1 MKFKTK
7 TRWLA
12 AVLCAVM
19 LLTMLMP
26 AARAIEENTESDPED
41 ISPVVSALSIAP
53 LGSANGWQDTDMTA
67 VVRGERSLKASVMS
81 VPAGE
86 SVYIQR
92 GGYVNYGDGYV
103 TDFYSVWMGED
114 ALAHEGDVNYAAACF
129 CACPSMTGLSTGH
142 YSGSTVQKLSEGD
155 VSGSTLNVFKAVILT
170 SPYGSIAKYHQNFW
184 SVYSVEPTD
193 EVFAMVHAILGYLY
207 DPGSAGTAYHWSSEM
222 KSTILG
228 TGGLLEQ
235 IINWANANADA
246 LNEVEVFRLKG
257 TDNGL
262 QDLVWMRVA
271 ETFPLSVKKVSADPK
286 LTDGNDQYSLAGAE
300 YTIYRDANCTNA
312 VGTLTTNAD
321 GVTGMLNVVEG
332 SYYAKETKAPKGY
345 ALNSA
350 VLGPVTVSASNNP
363 GVFNASDSPLTTNGA
378 AKLVKQSSKPAD
390 TDGNSYYSLAN
401 AEYTVY
407 ADEQLTKSVG
417 VLKTDKD
424 GNSQTME
431 LDAGTYYVKETKAPS
446 GFEEDETV
454 HTMVVKS
461 GETTTLT
468 VKDVYIPGRVT
479 LQKSSANGKVTD
491 GSEDYS
497 LEGAEYGV
505 YSDKSCTAKVGSLT
519 TKADGSSNT
528 ITVPAGTYY
537 AKELKAPTGF
547 QLNADVY
554 SVTVKP
560 GETGTIKASDEPDSG
575 SLTLVKSSADPDST
589 NGNGNYSLEGTVYT
603 VYSDAACTAKVGTL
617 TTDKDGSTKS
627 LSVPYG
633 SYYAKETKAPKGF
646 KLDDAVLGPVIVDA
660 NHPTGTF
667 YASDV
672 PETGTVTLKK
682 QSADPAVTD
691 GNENYTLTG
700 AEYTVYSDQECKVE
714 IGKLTTKADGSSNTL
729 SVMFGSFYAK
739 ETKAPKG
746 FKLDDAVL
754 GPVTVDESNNAGVF
768 LASDQPES
776 GKVKLEK
783 QSAEPD
789 QTNGNENYSLSGA
802 VFTVFTDESC
812 TKQIGTL
819 TTGEDGSTESLT
831 VSYGSYYAKET
842 KAPKGF
848 KLDDAILGPVTV
860 DASHDTGV
868 FTATDVPEKGELKLM
883 KQSAK
888 PEATDGNENY
898 SLAGA
903 EYTVYSDQ
911 ACENVVG
918 KLTTKEDGSSNTL
931 TVMLGTYYI
940 RETKAPKGFETD
952 KELHALTVKADAT
965 EVLTVK
971 DAPIFGF
978 AALRKE
984 TANADV
990 TVGNSC
996 YSLAGAKYGV
1006 YTDEGCT
1013 KQIGTFTTDAEGNTT
1028 AIEVPAATY
1037 YVKELEVPA
1046 GYALDETIYPISVK
1060 CAETSTLRVSD
1071 LPIMNPVELLL
1082 QKIDIETKQPVPQA
1096 DASLAGA
1103 EYTVRFYAGQYDTAE
1118 KAEASGNPAR
1128 TWVFRTDEQGQIRYQ
1143 TKTYFVS
1150 GDKLYLG
1157 ADGKTPMLPLGTVV
1171 VQESKA
1177 APGYLMDTNVYL
1189 RNITE
1194 DGKHTVTVQTYSAP
1208 TSPEQIIKG
1217 NIQIVKHTDTGL
1229 TKIETPEEGAAFEIY
1244 LTSAGSYD
1252 KADNTIRDRLE
1263 IDKDGFAKSKDLPYG
1278 TYTVHQTNGWD
1289 GSAFIGDFQ
1298 VVIDTD
1304 GKTYS
1309 YIINNERFYAFL
1321 KVVKI
1326 DSVTGE
1332 AIPVEGIGFQV
1343 FTPAGELVS
1352 FWGVDTWYSNAE
1364 GIVKVPTDLE
1374 YGIGYKAVE
1383 QNAPEG
1389 YILAAE
1395 PFTFDI
1401 TTENAEKEDDL
1412 IVVTLEAKNTPTQV
1426 QLLKVDPYG
1435 QPVSGAKLVLVDASG
1450 KTVDEWTSDEMPHT
1464 IYKLPVGGTFTLRET
1479 AAPDGYLL
1487 AEPVTFT
1494 VQETTEIQTVTMEN
1508 EKIPTIGT
1516 TATTDG
1522 LHVAQPKG
1530 EVEIVDT
1537 VHYADV
1543 VPGRTYTLSG
1553 VLMDKATGEPCVDA
1567 DGSQFT
1573 ASVTFTPEA
1582 AEGDVEVRFHVDAA
1596 LLEGKTTVCFEHL
1609 SKNGKQIAVHADITD
1624 EGQSVYWPEIHTT
1637 ATADGEHVIK
1647 AEGEVTLTD
1656 VVQYT
1661 NLLPGMDYVVTG
1673 TLVDKI
1679 TGEAVTDE
1687 NGVELTA
1694 EQRFT
1699 PESAEGSI
1707 EVTFQIPDASILLGK
1722 VVVAFETVSYLDREL
1737 AIHADLSDEDQTV
1750 YFPGIGT
1757 TATVDG
1763 EHEAYA
1769 GGTIMLVDTVE
1780 YKGLQPGKTYTVKGI
1795 LMNKATGE
1803 PFGDVT
1809 AEAEFTPTDASGAA
1823 EVTFQFDTAELT
1835 EDTVLVAFE
1844 TLYYGDT
1851 ELAVHADLE
1860 DVGQTVTIYVPTMH
1874 TTATVNGAKTAAFT
1888 GKIALDD
1895 LVTFSNLKV
1904 GQEYTLK
1911 GTLMDKSTGKA
1922 FLVGGKEVTSEV
1934 TFTPDQSNGEVK
1946 VTFLFDGSGITK
1958 ETTLVVFE
1966 TLYREGVE
1974 LLVHADLEDAD
1985 QTVTL
1990 DIPNAPQTGDA
2001 MTLRWFCIGGGS
2013 LLLASLCGLLL
2024 VRRKKSDHEAK

>member
-1 MKFKTK
+1 MKIKTK

-26 AARAIEENTESDPED
+26 AARAIEENTESDSED
-41 ISPVVSALSIAP
+41 ISPVVSVLSIAP
-53 LGSANGWQDTDMTA
+53 LGGANGWQDTDMTA

-103 TDFYSVWMGED
+103 TDFYSVWMGD
-114 ALAHEGDVNYAAACF
+114 SALEHEGDVNFATACF
-129 CACPSMTGLSTGH
+129 CACPSMSGPSTGH

-170 SPYGSIAKYHQNFW
+170 SPYGSIPKYHQNFW

-235 IINWANANADA
+235 IINWANANAAA

-271 ETFPLSVKKVSADPK
+271 ETFPLSVKKVSTDPK

-321 GVTGMLNVVEG
+321 GVTGTLNV
-332 SYYAKETKAPKGY
+332 
-345 ALNSA
+345 
-350 VLGPVTVSASNNP
+350 
-363 GVFNASDSPLTTNGA
+363 
-378 AKLVKQSSKPAD
+378 
-390 TDGNSYYSLAN
+390 
-401 AEYTVY
+401 
-407 ADEQLTKSVG
+407 
-417 VLKTDKD
+417 
-424 GNSQTME
+424 
-431 LDAGTYYVKETKAPS
+431 
-446 GFEEDETV
+446 
-454 HTMVVKS
+454 
-461 GETTTLT
+461 GE
-468 VKDVYIPGRVT
+468 
-479 LQKSSANGKVTD
+479 
-491 GSEDYS
+491 
-497 LEGAEYGV
+497 
-505 YSDKSCTAKVGSLT
+505 
-519 TKADGSSNT
+519 
-528 ITVPAGTYY
+528 
-537 AKELKAPTGF
+537 
-547 QLNADVY
+547 
-554 SVTVKP
+554 
-560 GETGTIKASDEPDSG
+560 
-575 SLTLVKSSADPDST
+575 
-589 NGNGNYSLEGTVYT
+589 
-603 VYSDAACTAKVGTL
+603 
-617 TTDKDGSTKS
+617 
-627 LSVPYG
+627 G

-691 GNENYTLTG
+691 GNENYTLAG

-746 FKLDDAVL
+746 FKLDDA
-754 GPVTVDESNNAGVF
+754 
-768 LASDQPES
+768 
-776 GKVKLEK
+776 
-783 QSAEPD
+783 
-789 QTNGNENYSLSGA
+789 
-802 VFTVFTDESC
+802 
-812 TKQIGTL
+812 
-819 TTGEDGSTESLT
+819 
-831 VSYGSYYAKET
+831 
-842 KAPKGF
+842 
-848 KLDDAILGPVTV
+848 ILGPVTV

-868 FTATDVPEKGELKLM
+868 FTATDVPEKGELTLM

-903 EYTVYSDQ
+903 EYTV
-911 ACENVVG
+911 
-918 KLTTKEDGSSNTL
+918 
-931 TVMLGTYYI
+931 
-940 RETKAPKGFETD
+940 
-952 KELHALTVKADAT
+952 
-965 EVLTVK
+965 
-971 DAPIFGF
+971 
-978 AALRKE
+978 
-984 TANADV
+984 
-990 TVGNSC
+990 
-996 YSLAGAKYGV
+996 
-1006 YTDEGCT
+1006 
-1013 KQIGTFTTDAEGNTT
+1013 
-1028 AIEVPAATY
+1028 
-1037 YVKELEVPA
+1037 
-1046 GYALDETIYPISVK
+1046 
-1060 CAETSTLRVSD
+1060 
-1071 LPIMNPVELLL
+1071 
-1082 QKIDIETKQPVPQA
+1082 
-1096 DASLAGA
+1096 
-1103 EYTVRFYAGQYDTAE
+1103 RFYAGQYDTAE
-1118 KAEASGNPAR
+1118 KAEASGDPAR
-1128 TWVFRTDEQGQIRYQ
+1128 TWVFRADDQGQIRYQ
-1143 TKTYFVS
+1143 TRTYFVS

-1171 VQESKA
+1171 IQESKA
-1177 APGYLMDTNVYL
+1177 ATGYLMDTNVYL
-1189 RNITE
+1189 RSITE
-1194 DGKHTVTVQTYSAP
+1194 DGKHTATVQTYSAP

-1217 NIQIVKHTDTGL
+1217 NIQIVKHTDTGM

-1252 KADNTIRDRLE
+1252 KADDTIRDRLV

-1278 TYTVHQTNGWD
+1278 TYTVHQTDGWD

-1332 AIPVEGIGFQV
+1332 AIPVEGIGFQI

-1364 GIVKVPTDLE
+1364 GVVKVPTDLE

-1401 TTENAEKEDDL
+1401 TPENAEKEDDL
-1412 IVVTLEAKNTPTQV
+1412 LVVTLEAKNTPTQV

-1435 QPVSGAKLVLVDASG
+1435 QPVSGAKLVLADASG
-1450 KTVDEWTSDEMPHT
+1450 KTVDEWISDEMPHT
-1464 IYKLPVGGTFTLRET
+1464 IYKLPIGGTFTLREA

-1516 TATTDG
+1516 TATADG

-1530 EVEIVDT
+1530 EVEIADT

-1543 VPGRTYTLSG
+1543 VPGRTYKLSG
-1553 VLMDKATGEPCVDA
+1553 VLMDKATGDACVDA
-1567 DGSQFT
+1567 DGNQFT

-1609 SKNGKQIAVHADITD
+1609 FKNGKQIAVHADITD
-1624 EGQSVYWPEIHTT
+1624 EGQSIYWPEIHTT
-1637 ATADGEHVIK
+1637 ATVDGEHVIK
-1647 AEGEVTLTD
+1647 AEGEVMLTD

-1661 NLLPGMDYVVTG
+1661 NLLPGVEYVVTG

-1687 NGVELTA
+1687 NGAELTA
-1694 EQRFT
+1694 EQQFT
-1699 PESAEGSI
+1699 PENAEGSV
-1707 EVTFQIPDASILLGK
+1707 EVTFQISDASILLGK
-1722 VVVAFETVSYLDREL
+1722 AVVAFESVSYLDREL

-1769 GGTIMLVDTVE
+1769 GGTITLVDTVE

-1809 AEAEFTPTDASGAA
+1809 AEAEFTPTDASGAT

-1844 TLYYGDT
+1844 TLYYDDT

-1874 TTATVNGAKTAAFT
+1874 TTATVNGAKTAAVT

-1895 LVTFSNLKV
+1895 LVTFTNLEV

-1911 GTLMDKSTGKA
+1911 GTLMDKSTGKP

-2013 LLLASLCGLLL
+2013 LLLAALCGMIL